1 MQATAV
7 SHFYLGRVADLSRFT
22 QFLTES
28 YNEDDHPI
36 SEFFA
41 SQGEIFCDHDWM
53 ETGIRHPGT
62 SLEEFFAPYSY
73 AEEWS
78 TRLSQAAILRNL
90 NDANILIFIDRDQ
103 VSVPRSVK
111 LDELELE
118 YMGTFE
124 YKI

>member
-7 SHFYLGRVADLSRFT
+7 SHFYLDRVADLSRFT

-36 SEFFA
+36 SELFA
-41 SQGEIFCDHDWM
+41 SQGEIFCDHDCM

-111 LDELELE
+111 LDEL
-118 YMGTFE
+118 
-124 YKI
+124 